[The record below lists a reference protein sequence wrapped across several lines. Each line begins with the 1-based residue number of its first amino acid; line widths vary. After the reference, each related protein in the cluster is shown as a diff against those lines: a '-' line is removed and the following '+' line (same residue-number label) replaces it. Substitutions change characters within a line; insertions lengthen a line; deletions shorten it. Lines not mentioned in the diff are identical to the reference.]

1 MNRRI
6 FSLSTSLALAG
17 LAAQTV
23 AATACAQDT
32 TSTPPGVRL
41 ELSYPR
47 GTIPR
52 VIVLPIDTTAGDS
65 ARTIIQRD
73 LDYGDRVSPIV
84 LDSATLMGITPA
96 EGQEPNYELFSKLG
110 AAAIVRGKR
119 TATGLRVALYDVG
132 AKRRIDGRE
141 LPVITVPPV
150 RDAAIRDSIMAETTL
165 REKAIKDSV
174 ARVLRTRSAIMKRP
188 PVRRDTRPR
197 RFVVRD
203 SLRRDSAATAYVRRG
218 LARWDEDRRDSV
230 EQAVSAAA
238 TGRIRA
244 DSMARAAAAT
254 NARMTL
260 HRASDEVESW
270 ITGRRGI
277 AASRIAYVQNGLIRV
292 VDSDGEND
300 RAVTTRGTSMS
311 PAWHPNGRRLVYSRM
326 TNVGTQIEQLDLETG
341 RVRSM
346 SSTGLNITPVF
357 SVDGRSILYSTGG
370 ESGTDLVI
378 ASADGEAGLQPQQL
392 TFGRGSD
399 NNSPTFSPD
408 GRQIAFISGR
418 SRFPEV
424 YTMDAD
430 GSNLQLLTP
439 FVPGVRTYR
448 TSPDWSPDGRS
459 VAYEQQNGD
468 FQVWMINVRDK
479 EPRRLTSEG
488 ENEGP
493 SWAPDGRHLSL
504 SSTRGGSK
512 QIWVLDSESG
522 RFRQLTHN
530 PGARL
535 SSWSPALNF
544 P

>member
-1 MNRRI
+1 MNPR
-6 FSLSTSLALAG
+6 SYSLAACVALAALLAG
-17 LAAQTV
+17 TN
-23 AATACAQDT
+23 ACAQDT

-41 ELSYPR
+41 SLSYPR
-47 GTIPR
+47 GSVPR
-52 VIVLPIDTTAGDS
+52 IIVLPIDTTAGDS

-73 LDYGDRVSPIV
+73 LDYSDRVSPIP
-84 LDSATLMGITPA
+84 LDDATLMGITPA
-96 EGQEPNYELFSKLG
+96 AGQDPNYDLFARLG
-110 AAAIVRGKR
+110 AAAIVQGRK
-119 TATGLRVALYDVG
+119 TPNGLRVTLYDVS
-132 AKRRIDGRE
+132 AKKRVESRE
-141 LPVITVPPV
+141 LPVILVPPV
-150 RDAAIRDSIMAETTL
+150 RDAAIRDSIVAETTL
-165 REKAIKDSV
+165 REKALRDSV
-174 ARVLRTRSAIMKRP
+174 ARVLRTRSAIMRRP
-188 PVRRDTRPR
+188 PIKKDTRPR

-218 LARWDEDRRDSV
+218 LTRWEDDRRDSV
-230 EQAVSAAA
+230 AEAASAAA
-238 TGRIRA
+238 TRLVRA
-244 DSMARAAAAT
+244 DSMVRTAAAT
-254 NARMTL
+254 NERMSL

-277 AASRIAYVQNGLIRV
+277 AGTRIAYVQNGLIRV

-300 RAVTTRGTSMS
+300 RAVTTRGTSLS

-357 SVDGRSILYSTGG
+357 SVDGRNILYSTGD
-370 ESGTDLVI
+370 ESGTDLVMV
-378 ASADGEAGLQPQQL
+378 SSDGDGGLLPQRL

-399 NNSPTFSPD
+399 NNSPSFSPD

-448 TSPDWSPDGRS
+448 TAPDWSPDGRS

-468 FQVWMINVRDK
+468 FQVWMINIRDK
-479 EPRRLTSEG
+479 EPRR
-488 ENEGP
+488 
-493 SWAPDGRHLSL
+493 
-504 SSTRGGSK
+504 
-512 QIWVLDSESG
+512 
-522 RFRQLTHN
+522 
-530 PGARL
+530 
-535 SSWSPALNF
+535 
-544 P
+544 

>member
-1 MNRRI
+1 MNR
-6 FSLSTSLALAG
+6 FLSLSAFVALAAF
-17 LAAQTV
+17 AAV
-23 AATACAQDT
+23 NSACAQDT
-32 TSTPPGVRL
+32 TSRAPGVRL
-41 ELSYPR
+41 GLNYPR
-47 GTIPR
+47 GSVPR
-52 VIVLPIDTTAGDS
+52 IIVLPIDTASGDS

-73 LDYGDRVSPIV
+73 LDYSDRVSPIP
-84 LDSATLMGITPA
+84 LDPATLMGITPA

-110 AAAIVRGKR
+110 AAAIVQGKR
-119 TATGLRVALYDVG
+119 TGNGLRVTLYDVG
-132 AKRRIDGRE
+132 AKRRIESRE
-141 LPVITVPPV
+141 LPVILVPPV
-150 RDAAIRDSIMAETTL
+150 RDAAIRDSITVETTL
-165 REKAIKDSV
+165 REKALKDSV
-174 ARVLRTRSAIMKRP
+174 TRVLRTRAAIMRRP
-188 PVRRDTRPR
+188 PIKKDTRPR

-203 SLRRDSAATAYVRRG
+203 SLRRDSAAAAYVRRG
-218 LARWDEDRRDSV
+218 LTRWDDDRRDSV
-230 EQAVSAAA
+230 AEAASAAVV
-238 TGRIRA
+238 RLIRS
-244 DSMARAAAAT
+244 DSMVRAAAAT
-254 NARMTL
+254 NERMSL

-277 AASRIAYVQNGLIRV
+277 AATRIAYVSNGLIRV

-300 RAVTTRGTSMS
+300 RAVTTSGTSLS

-326 TNVGTQIEQLDLETG
+326 SNVGTQIEQLDLETG
-341 RVRSM
+341 RARSM
-346 SSTGLNITPVF
+346 SSTGLNITPVY
-357 SVDGRSILYSTGG
+357 SVDGRTILYSTGD
-370 ESGTDLVI
+370 ESGTDLVMV
-378 ASADGEAGLQPQQL
+378 SADGDGGSVPQRL

-399 NNSPTFSPD
+399 NNSPSFSPD

-448 TSPDWSPDGRS
+448 TAPDWSPDGRS

-468 FQVWMINVRDK
+468 FQVWMINIRDK
-479 EPRRLTSEG
+479 EPRPLTSEG

-512 QIWVLDSESG
+512 QIWVLDTESG

-535 SSWSPALNF
+535 SSWSPLLSF
-544 P
+544 Q

>member
-1 MNRRI
+1 MNR
-6 FSLSTSLALAG
+6 FLSFAAFVALAAF
-17 LAAQTV
+17 AA

-32 TSTPPGVRL
+32 TSRAPGVRL
-41 ELSYPR
+41 GLNYPR
-47 GTIPR
+47 GSVPR
-52 VIVLPIDTTAGDS
+52 IIVLPIDTASGDS
-65 ARTIIQRD
+65 ARTIVQRD
-73 LDYGDRVSPIV
+73 LDYSDRVSPIP
-84 LDSATLMGITPA
+84 LDAATLMGITPP
-96 EGQEPNYELFSKLG
+96 EGQEPNYELFSQLG
-110 AAAIVRGKR
+110 AAAIVRGTR
-119 TATGLRVALYDVG
+119 TANGLRMTLYDVG
-132 AKRRIDGRE
+132 AKRRIESRE
-141 LPVITVPPV
+141 LPVILVPPV
-150 RDAAIRDSIMAETTL
+150 RDAAIRDSITVETTL

-174 ARVLRTRSAIMKRP
+174 TRVLRTRAAIMRRP
-188 PVRRDTRPR
+188 PVKKDTRPR

-218 LARWDEDRRDSV
+218 LTRWDDDRRDSV
-230 EQAVSAAA
+230 AEAASAAV
-238 TGRIRA
+238 TRLIRS
-244 DSMARAAAAT
+244 DSMVRAAAA
-254 NARMTL
+254 NNERMSL

-277 AASRIAYVQNGLIRV
+277 AATRIAYVSNGLIRV
-292 VDSDGEND
+292 IDSDGEND
-300 RAVTTRGTSMS
+300 RAVTTRGTSLS

-326 TNVGTQIEQLDLETG
+326 SNVGTQIEQLDLETG

-346 SSTGLNITPVF
+346 SPTGLNITPVF
-357 SVDGRSILYSTGG
+357 SMDGRNILYSTGN
-370 ESGTDLVI
+370 ESGTDLVMV
-378 ASADGEAGLQPQQL
+378 SADGDGGSLPQRL

-399 NNSPTFSPD
+399 NNSPSFSPD

-439 FVPGVRTYR
+439 FIPGVRTYR
-448 TSPDWSPDGRS
+448 TAPDWSPDGRS

-468 FQVWMINVRDK
+468 FQVWLINIRDK
-479 EPRRLTSEG
+479 EPRRLTSEA

-512 QIWVLDSESG
+512 QIWVLDTESG

-535 SSWSPALNF
+535 SSWSPMLSF
-544 P
+544 Q